1 MYLVE
6 EICPFIDLISYQVLY
21 LPMKS
26 YSTASFL
33 TFLLTICSVSAQEI
47 SSQSPKLIPVLEV
60 EKLSILRTAQSS
72 EKYHTM
78 LSVVMAADLQEL
90 LDDSGPFTVF
100 APSDLA
106 FEKLSGTSL
115 DDLMHPDN
123 RKELKALMS
132 YHIVAGKIS
141 ASKILKALSRGG
153 GKTTFTSL
161 QGDIITATIKGI
173 DIILS
178 DSFGNTATIVVADAN
193 QQNGIIHEIDA
204 VIRPQK
210 L

>member
-1 MYLVE
+1 M
-6 EICPFIDLISYQVLY
+6 
-21 LPMKS
+21 
-26 YSTASFL
+26 
-33 TFLLTICSVSAQEI
+33 
-47 SSQSPKLIPVLEV
+47 EV
-60 EKLSILRTAQSS
+60 KKLSILRTAQAS
-72 EKYHTM
+72 EKYQTL
-78 LSVVMAADLQEL
+78 LSVIIATDLKEL
-90 LDDSGPFTVF
+90 LDHSGPFTVF

-106 FEKLSGTSL
+106 FEKLSGTSF

-123 RKELKALMS
+123 QKELKALLS

-178 DSFGNTATIVVADAN
+178 DSFGNTATIVVADTN

-204 VIRPQK
+204 VMRPQE

>member
-1 MYLVE
+1 
-6 EICPFIDLISYQVLY
+6 
-21 LPMKS
+21 
-26 YSTASFL
+26 
-33 TFLLTICSVSAQEI
+33 
-47 SSQSPKLIPVLEV
+47 LEV
-60 EKLSILRTAQSS
+60 KKLSILRTAQAS
-72 EKYHTM
+72 EKYQTL
-78 LSVVMAADLQEL
+78 LSVIIATDLKEL
-90 LDDSGPFTVF
+90 LDHSGPFTVF

-106 FEKLSGTSL
+106 FEKLSGTSF

-123 RKELKALMS
+123 QKELKALLS

-178 DSFGNTATIVVADAN
+178 DSFGNTATIVVADTN

-204 VIRPQK
+204 VMRPQE